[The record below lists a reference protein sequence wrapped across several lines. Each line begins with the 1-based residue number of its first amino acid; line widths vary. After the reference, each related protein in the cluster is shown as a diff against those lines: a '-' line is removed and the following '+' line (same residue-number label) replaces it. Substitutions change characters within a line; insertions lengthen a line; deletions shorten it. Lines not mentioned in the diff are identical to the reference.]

1 MSRLCGLR
9 RDGAFVHVL
18 FLFLTGKIGMPKDYA
33 ERITRLLDQRSKLTV
48 RLNTLGQKA
57 KSESRKLDTR
67 RKIIVGGTVLAYMEK
82 DARFASLIRLL
93 LDASVGRPSAA
104 IKDLLAPVDPPA
116 PSPAPVA
123 PKSRAR

>member
-1 MSRLCGLR
+1 
-9 RDGAFVHVL
+9 
-18 FLFLTGKIGMPKDYA
+18 MPKDYA

>member
-1 MSRLCGLR
+1 
-9 RDGAFVHVL
+9 
-18 FLFLTGKIGMPKDYA
+18 MPKIYA

-93 LDASVGRPSAA
+93 LDASVGRPNDRAA

-123 PKSRAR
+123 PKSRARY